1 MQPVIKNSQWTN
13 KWLTVSQLHLHIQ
26 HHPTKEKPLLI
37 RLSQVRIF
45 PQVIVQTKKD
55 TLLGALVHQ
64 TLFLGKELA
73 GAPQIASCKEWTE
86 KMPLF
91 FSFHSIL
98 SLPSNKQMSGWYGLV

>member
-1 MQPVIKNSQWTN
+1 MRASSNSTNTTKNIPNIYNIIT
-13 KWLTVSQLHLHIQ
+13 
-26 HHPTKEKPLLI
+26 
-37 RLSQVRIF
+37 RIF

-64 TLFLGKELA
+64 TLFLGKELV
-73 GAPQIASCKEWTE
+73 GAPPIASCKKRTE

-98 SLPSNKQMSGWYGLV
+98 SLPSNKKMSGWYGLV